1 MIHLKHKSSAISVS
15 YPQIN
20 NSLTLK
26 MLELYNDKDD
36 EVMAV
41 YYFLKVGTKKKPPEE
56 WAVTYKIFWIQIIQ
70 GRNYQ
75 SLSQFQFSKYSQ
87 PFQSELLK
95 S

>member
-41 YYFLKVGTKKKPPEE
+41 YYFLKVGTKKNRPKSGRLLIKYFGYRLFREE
-56 WAVTYKIFWIQIIQ
+56 ITKVFLSFNF
-70 GRNYQ
+70 RNIPN
-75 SLSQFQFSKYSQ
+75 LFNLNF
-87 PFQSELLK
+87 
-95 S
+95 